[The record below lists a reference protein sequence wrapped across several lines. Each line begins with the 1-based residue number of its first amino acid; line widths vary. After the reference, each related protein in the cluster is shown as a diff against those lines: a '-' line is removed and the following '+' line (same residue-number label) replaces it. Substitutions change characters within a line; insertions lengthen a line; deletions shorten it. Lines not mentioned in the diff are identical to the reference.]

1 MRKKDLLKIGYLEAD
16 QEMKELV
23 QKEETKMLNYRKYI
37 KICMQGDILAVSFF
51 CGKELF
57 EHHKEPEVIVFI
69 NKKEKQYISYFP
81 SERKW
86 RTATIQ
92 NIMSSFY
99 GISYFC
105 TSKEWKTFIEY
116 FSDQLKWKNTPNVN
130 SIKSII
136 NDFQWNILDEKR
148 EENYRKETSKWDQV
162 MSKIPHLPKDWE
174 KWCRRTAITQ
184 HYIFYR
190 TVGKSKQGYCS
201 RCGSSMTLR
210 SPKHNQ
216 YGICPRCKK
225 KIQYKSIG
233 RQKSIYNKPE
243 YAYLLQKFGDNQM
256 VIRNFEVRAWF
267 YQSQGFIPDIEWVE
281 TRRVIV
287 NPDFSQTAYYYGR
300 YKDDSY
306 RWRESLYAYYHY
318 GFETYKGALYQRTLY
333 FLNKGI
339 LKTSGLYEFQKNV
352 SRVEPE
358 TYLLYRNFQPGI
370 EKIAKAGLKQ
380 LVIDEIIKRK
390 RLPDRKKLVEILELD
405 RHLLKQLVH
414 IDGGIYSLSWL
425 QQVKSS
431 QKVLPLEVIQYF
443 EKYKICPGDIAFID
457 KQMTAIQVYHYLCRM
472 EKECGKSAGEILRI
486 WKDYL
491 AMAKR
496 LGKDPEDAIIYRPR
510 DLIRRHDEAVKMLQE
525 IDTEEKAKEWRK
537 QFPDLERVCK
547 EITFTYQYM
556 KDKNFAILV
565 PQKIEEMVTE
575 GKTLHHCVGAE
586 EIYFKKICKKKS
598 YIVFLRRKE
607 NLEKVFYT
615 LEITT
620 EGDILQNS
628 KEYNRVEKD
637 YEEAIPF
644 LKKWKKVVQKKL
656 EKQHTGFSEIRQNE
670 IAA

>member
-1 MRKKDLLKIGYLEAD
+1 MRKKDLLEIGYLEAS
-16 QEMKELV
+16 QKMIEFV
-23 QKEETKMLNYRKYI
+23 QKEDAKKLDYKKYI
-37 KICMQGDILAVSFF
+37 KICMQEDILAVSFF
-51 CGKELF
+51 GGKELF

-69 NKKEKQYISYFP
+69 NKKEKQYISYVP

-92 NIMSSFY
+92 NIMRFFG

-105 TSKEWKTFIEY
+105 TLREWKIFAEY
-116 FSDQLKWKNTPNVN
+116 FSDELKGKKIRNVD
-130 SIKSII
+130 SIKKII
-136 NDFQWNILDEKR
+136 NDFQWKILDERR

-162 MSKIPHLPKDWE
+162 MSKIPPLPKDWE
-174 KWCRRTAITQ
+174 KWCRRTVITQ
-184 HYIFYR
+184 HYVFYR
-190 TVGKSKQGYCS
+190 TVGKIKQGYCS

-225 KIQYKSIG
+225 KIQYKSMG
-233 RQKSIYNKPE
+233 RQKSIYNKQE
-243 YAYLLQKFGDNQM
+243 YAYLLQKFGNNQM
-256 VIRNFEVRAWF
+256 VIRNFEVRARF
-267 YQSQGFIPDIEWVE
+267 YQSQGFIPNIEWIE

-380 LVIDEIIKRK
+380 LAIDVIIKRK
-390 RLPDRKKLVEILELD
+390 KLPDRKKLVEILGLD

-414 IDGGIYSLSWL
+414 IDGGIYFLSWL

-431 QKVLPLEVIQYF
+431 QKEIPLKVIQYF
-443 EKYKICPGDIAFID
+443 EKYKIDPGNVAFID
-457 KQMTAIQVYHYLCRM
+457 KQMTPIQVYHYLCRM
-472 EKECGKSAGEILRI
+472 EKECGKSAGEILI
-486 WKDYL
+486 MWQDYL
-491 AMAKR
+491 SMARK
-496 LGKDPEDAIIYRPR
+496 LGKDTEDAIIYRPR
-510 DLIRRHDEAVKMLQE
+510 DLIRRHDEAVKLLQE
-525 IDTEEKAKEWRK
+525 IDTEKKAKEWRK

-547 EITFTYQYM
+547 EITCTYQYM
-556 KDKNFAILV
+556 EDKNFAILV
-565 PQKIEEMVTE
+565 PQKVEDMVTE
-575 GKTLHHCVGAE
+575 GKTLHHCVGVQ
-586 EIYFKKICKKKS
+586 EIYFDKICKRKS

-628 KEYNRVEKD
+628 KEYNRVGKD
-637 YEEAIPF
+637 YEEALPF
-644 LKKWKKVVQKKL
+644 LKKWKKIVQKKL
-656 EKQHTGFSEIRQNE
+656 EKQHTSFSEIRQNE

>member
-1 MRKKDLLKIGYLEAD
+1 
-16 QEMKELV
+16 
-23 QKEETKMLNYRKYI
+23 
-37 KICMQGDILAVSFF
+37 
-51 CGKELF
+51 
-57 EHHKEPEVIVFI
+57 
-69 NKKEKQYISYFP
+69 
-81 SERKW
+81 
-86 RTATIQ
+86 
-92 NIMSSFY
+92 
-99 GISYFC
+99 
-105 TSKEWKTFIEY
+105 
-116 FSDQLKWKNTPNVN
+116 
-130 SIKSII
+130 
-136 NDFQWNILDEKR
+136 
-148 EENYRKETSKWDQV
+148 

-380 LVIDEIIKRK
+380 LVIDEIIKKK

-443 EKYKICPGDIAFID
+443 EKYKIGPGDIDFID

-556 KDKNFAILV
+556 EDKNFAILV

-637 YEEAIPF
+637 YEEAMPF